1 MISSSISFLFLFM
14 FLRENYFWILIF
26 LLFLLEAGK
35 LPVGNNISWRGD
47 SGLKDGIVGGYYDGG
62 DAIKYHFPMS
72 FAITML
78 SWSTL
83 EYERK
88 YRAAGEFEHVTE
100 LIRWGTDYLLR
111 TFNSSASDIDELV
124 IQVITFLIN

>member
-1 MISSSISFLFLFM
+1 
-14 FLRENYFWILIF
+14 
-26 LLFLLEAGK
+26 
-35 LPVGNNISWRGD
+35 
-47 SGLKDGIVGGYYDGG
+47 
-62 DAIKYHFPMS
+62 MS